1 MTKFIFND
9 GGRKAAGFK
18 SSNAGDCVCRAIC
31 IAADLPYAE
40 VHKALSEGNYSQ
52 RKSKRCKSMSN
63 KGADSGVY
71 TKRKWFKDYMQSL
84 GFHWVSTMGIGTG
97 CKVHMKAEELPKG
110 KIVCRLTR
118 HYSAMVDGVIND
130 TYDPSR
136 DGTRC
141 VYGYWTLE
149 P

>member
-18 SSNAGDCVCRAIC
+18 RKNAGDCVCRAIA

-71 TKRKWFKDYMQSL
+71 TRRKWFKDYMMSL
-84 GFHWVSTMGIGTG
+84 GCKWVPTMGIGTG
-97 CKVHMKAEELPKG
+97 CKVHMKADELPKG
-110 KIVCRLTR
+110 KIICRLTR
-118 HYSAMVDGVIND
+118 HYSAMIDGVIND

-136 DGTRC
+136 EGTRC
-141 VYGYWTLE
+141 VYGYWIK
-149 P
+149 